1 MKALPSMPAMHTFAT
16 KEPPVAQLTV
26 RKLDDGLVR
35 ALKIRAAAAG
45 RSTEAEVRAILVEV
59 LAPRT
64 GPRDFVQHLLAIPVE
79 PSDDDPFPR
88 IGGSARAVDL

>member
-1 MKALPSMPAMHTFAT
+1 M
-16 KEPPVAQLTV
+16 AQLTV
-26 RKLDDGLVR
+26 RKLDEGLVR

-45 RSTEAEVRAILVEV
+45 RSTEAEVRAILVEA

-79 PSDDDPFPR
+79 PSDEDSFPR
-88 IGGSARAVDL
+88 VGGSPRDVEL